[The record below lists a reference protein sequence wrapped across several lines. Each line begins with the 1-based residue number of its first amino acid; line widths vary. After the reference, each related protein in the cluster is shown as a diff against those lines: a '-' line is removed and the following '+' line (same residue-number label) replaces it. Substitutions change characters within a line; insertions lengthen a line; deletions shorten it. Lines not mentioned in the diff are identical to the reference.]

1 MANFDHSQSLSFISM
16 IKFTPILFVILCST
30 TNLAFGFD
38 KWKALHKVESSGKS
52 DIVYPSQV
60 SHHGERAQL
69 DKGI

>member
-1 MANFDHSQSLSFISM
+1 M
-16 IKFTPILFVILCST
+16 IKLTPNVFLILCST
-30 TNLAFGFD
+30 INLAFGHD